1 MLDQTEECNE
11 CRVQQV
17 WITLFVDV
25 RPDRRVQRMQSAAG
39 VDSVICGCKTI
50 HKYVD
55 IISDA
60 RCNECRV
67 QQV

>member
-39 VDSVICGCKTI
+39 VDSVICGCKTRQ
-50 HKYVD
+50 K
-55 IISDA
+55 SA
-60 RCNECRV
+60 TNAECSRCG
-67 QQV
+67 